1 MKSTISAKE
10 QPVGRLSVPCRRVAE
25 SAAARVEY
33 KRTVGGVE
41 DSERNVR
48 NSLDSSPLGIRI
60 VTAEGETL
68 YANQAMLDIYG
79 YSSIEA
85 LKNAPLVQRYTPG
98 SYTEFLERNK
108 RRRQGEP
115 VPANYELDIV
125 RRDGEVR
132 HLEVYYKE
140 VIWDGEEQFQVIY
153 KDITEHKR
161 VNELLETISESSP
174 VGLYIVQD
182 GKFKYVNP
190 QFLNSTGYSEDELL
204 DTDSL
209 SYVFPGD
216 RDVVRTNAILMLKQ
230 KLPYPYEYRLISKAG
245 QTIWVM
251 ETVNSIQFQ
260 GRQATLGNCMD
271 ITERKLLE
279 KKMIEYEELN
289 KLKTDLLATVSHEL
303 RTPLATIKGYS
314 TMILDYDSRLGSKE
328 KLDCLQ
334 SIDGATDRLT
344 ELVDHL
350 LDMSRLGAGL
360 LNLDR
365 VRTNIFKLIQEAVS
379 EAQLRAPRH
388 NIVMNVRN
396 EKLPKVMVDARRI
409 RQVMDNLL
417 DNACKYSE
425 DGTEIAVVAKPTGR
439 QLLISIADQGV
450 GIPVGEVERVFDRMY
465 RIEQRLTPEVSG
477 MGLGLAICK
486 GLVEAHG
493 GRIWMVSEE
502 GKGSKF
508 SFTLPL

>member
-10 QPVGRLSVPCRRVAE
+10 QPVERLPVPCRRVAE
-25 SAAARVEY
+25 SAAAKVEH
-33 KRTVGGVE
+33 KRAVGGAE

-68 YANQAMLDIYG
+68 YANQVILDIYG
-79 YSSIEA
+79 YSSIAE
-85 LKNAPLVQRYTPG
+85 LKNAPVVKRYTSD
-98 SYTEFLERNK
+98 SYTDFLERK
-108 RRRQGEP
+108 RKRRQGEP

-125 RRDGEVR
+125 RKDGEAR

-140 VIWDGEEQFQVIY
+140 VIWNGEEQFQVIY

-161 VNELLETISESSP
+161 VLELLQIISESSP

-182 GKFKYVNP
+182 GKFQYVNP
-190 QFLNSTGYSEDELL
+190 QFQNSTGYSEDELL
-204 DTDSL
+204 DTNPL

-216 RDVVRTNAILMLKQ
+216 RDVVRTNTILMLKG
-230 KLPYPYEYRLISKAG
+230 KIPYPYEYRLINKSG
-245 QTIWVM
+245 QTRWVM
-251 ETVNSIQFQ
+251 ETVTSIQYQ
-260 GRQATLGNCMD
+260 GRQATLGNYMD

-289 KLKTDLLATVSHEL
+289 KLKSDLLATVSHEL

-314 TMILDYDSRLGSKE
+314 TMILDYDLRLGNKE
-328 KLDCLQ
+328 KLGYLQ

-360 LNLDR
+360 LNLDK
-365 VRTNIFKLIQEAVS
+365 VRTNIFKLIQEAVA
-379 EAQLRAPRH
+379 EAQLRTPKH

-417 DNACKYSE
+417 DNACKYSKE
-425 DGTEIAVVAKPTGR
+425 GTEITVVAKPTGR
-439 QLLISIADQGV
+439 QLLISVADRGV
-450 GIPVGEVERVFDRMY
+450 GIPAGDVERVFDRMY

>member
-1 MKSTISAKE
+1 MKSTISVKE
-10 QPVGRLSVPCRRVAE
+10 QPVERLRVPCRLLAE
-25 SAAARVEY
+25 LEAAGIAQGL
-33 KRTVGGVE
+33 VGGVVPGWTGC
-41 DSERNVR
+41 NVR
-48 NSLDSSPLGIRI
+48 NALDSSPLGIRI

-68 YANQAMLDIYG
+68 YANQAILDIYG
-79 YSSIEA
+79 YSSIEE
-85 LKNAPLVQRYTPG
+85 LKNAPLTQRYTRQ
-98 SYTEFLERNK
+98 SYNEFLERNK
-108 RRRQGEP
+108 RRQQGKP
-115 VPANYELDIV
+115 VPTYELDIV
-125 RRDGEVR
+125 RKDGEAR
-132 HLEVYYKE
+132 HLEVFYKE
-140 VIWDGEEQFQVIY
+140 VLWDGKKQFQAIY

-161 VNELLETISESSP
+161 VVELLKIVAESSP
-174 VGLYIVQD
+174 VGLYIVQN
-182 GKFKYVNP
+182 GKFQYVNP
-190 QFLNSTGYSEDELL
+190 QFQDSTGYSEDELL
-204 DTDSL
+204 DTDPL

-216 RDVVRTNAILMLKQ
+216 RDVVRVNAILMLKD
-230 KLPYPYEYRLISKAG
+230 KIPYPYEYRLISKSG
-245 QTIWVM
+245 HTRWVM

-260 GRQATLGNCMD
+260 ERQATLGNCMD

-289 KLKTDLLATVSHEL
+289 KLKSDLLATVSHEL

-314 TMILDYDSRLGSKE
+314 TMILDYDLRLDNKE
-328 KLDCLQ
+328 KLDYLQ

-365 VRTNIFKLIQEAVS
+365 VRTNIFKLIQKAVA
-379 EAQLRAPRH
+379 EAQLRTPKH

-396 EKLPKVMVDARRI
+396 EKLPKIMVDARRI

-425 DGTEIAVVAKPTGR
+425 EGTEITVAAKPAGR
-439 QLLISIADQGV
+439 QLLISVADQGV
-450 GIPVGEVERVFDRMY
+450 GIPAGEVERVFDRMY

-486 GLVEAHG
+486 GLVEAHD

-508 SFTLPL
+508 FFTLPL